1 MVSFILNQ
9 ATVIINT
16 DFPEEP
22 VVRAV
27 KRFRRDMEMA
37 LRPLGKVERGNYGM
51 IRLSHRNLPEDHFR
65 ICISERDELVVEA
78 GNHLGIIYGLCYLS
92 RKYLGIQPFW
102 FWNDQTIEKR
112 QAVCVNEP
120 LYEPKLFPV
129 QFRGWVISDEVLLDH
144 WDAGVDSEYPWEM
157 AFEALLRCGGNLVIP
172 GIDTNTK
179 KYEKLAADM
188 GLWITH
194 QQAAPLGA
202 EIFARVHPK
211 KAPSYKNHPLAFH
224 KIWEE
229 AVIRQMDQKVI
240 WNIGYRG
247 QNDVPLWVED
257 PSFDTPEKRG
267 KILSSIFK
275 QQCKLVK
282 QYVDAPVFCT
292 YVDEEIM
299 ELYQQGCLTLPEN
312 VILVWSDNG
321 HGKMVSSHHDS
332 LSPRVTSL
340 PAGPLRR
347 REHGVNYHVSFYDH
361 QAACHITMLPNSME
375 FVEKELDRAYD
386 SGIRSMWLINC
397 SNIKP
402 HVFPLD
408 FISSQWSGS
417 RETSK
422 EQLQRYLKE
431 YYFNGAAAGGHDT
444 LFEKMEACFRGYCE
458 AAPVYGAHED
468 ERAGEQFYNYV
479 TRELACCWVR
489 DGRTPCKNLSWC
501 TGEKTLKDQMMWYR
515 TFCEQGVEGYSRLLE
530 QCREI
535 AGEIGPLW
543 EDSLLLQAE
552 IYYYCIKGAAAFC
565 MAFDEY
571 ENKEYLNCFYLLGNA
586 ADTYRLAVDA
596 MERSSHDKWKG
607 FYDNECLTDVKET
620 VYLLRRVMSYIRVLG
635 DGPYF
640 NLWQRQVSG
649 TPEDQKAALTA
660 NRENHMTDDELYEA
674 MKMQQMEADQEDDME
689 LLTEEW

>member
-51 IRLSHRNLPEDHFR
+51 IRLIHRNLPDDHFR

-102 FWNDQTIEKR
+102 FWNNQVIEKK

-144 WDAGVDSEYPWEM
+144 WDGGVSREYPWEM

-172 GIDTNTK
+172 GTDKNAK
-179 KYEKLAADM
+179 KYEKLAAAM
-188 GLWITH
+188 GLWVTH
-194 QQAAPLGA
+194 PQAEPLGA
-202 EIFARVHPK
+202 EAFARVHPK
-211 KAPSYKNHPLAFH
+211 KAPSYKSHPLAFH
-224 KIWEE
+224 KMWED
-229 AVIRQMDQKVI
+229 AVKRQRNQKVI

-247 QNDVPLWVED
+247 RNNVPIWVED

-275 QQCKLVK
+275 QQCNLVK

-292 YVDEEIM
+292 NFDEEM
-299 ELYQQGCLTLPEN
+299 LELYRLGCLTLPEN
-312 VILVWSDNG
+312 VILVWPDNG
-321 HGKMVSSHHDS
+321 HGKMASIRQDRRIPRVSS
-332 LSPRVTSL
+332 L
-340 PAGPLRR
+340 PDGTLKRM
-347 REHGVNYHVSFYDH
+347 EHGVHYHVSFYDL
-361 QAACHITMLPNSME
+361 QAANHITMLPNSME
-375 FVEKELDRAYD
+375 FVGNELEEAYGR
-386 SGIRSMWLINC
+386 GIRNMWLINC

-408 FISSQWSGS
+408 FIASQWSGS
-417 RETSK
+417 RETSVDH
-422 EQLQRYLKE
+422 LQRYLEE
-431 YYFNGAAAGGHDT
+431 YYLNGMAPDAHDS
-444 LFEKMEACFRGYCE
+444 LLEKMEACFRGYSE
-458 AAPVYGAHED
+458 AAPVYGTHED

-489 DGRTPCKNLSWC
+489 DGKSPCKNLSWC
-501 TGEKTLKDQMMWYR
+501 TGETTLRGQMKWYQ
-515 TFCEQGVEGYSRLLE
+515 TFCEKGVDGYSRLLE

-535 AGEIGPLW
+535 AGEAGPLW
-543 EDSLLLQAE
+543 EDSLLLQVE
-552 IYYYCIKGAAAFC
+552 IYYHCIKGAVAFC
-565 MAFDEY
+565 MAFEEY

-586 ADTYRLAVDA
+586 VDTYRLAVDA

-620 VYLLRRVMSYIRVLG
+620 VYLLRRVMSYIRILG

-640 NLWQRQVSG
+640 YLWQRQVSY
-649 TPEDQKAALTA
+649 TMEDRNAALIT

-674 MKMQQMEADQEDDME
+674 MKQQQMETDEDDDME
-689 LLTEEW
+689 LLEEW